1 LRTLIF
7 AQNNM
12 AAVSAEGSRVWVL
25 IRRLNA
31 SCNHSIAFVVRT
43 LFHWLG
49 GKRVIMSLISAWRSG
64 EQIAVLMN
72 GYSAAPQRHPTP
84 RRPLSES
91 WRPIDDEERRPPQA
105 TLDQIIENGTPGF
118 GGFAAHALDPEH
130 QLLAV
135 LAHADDDQQGDRSD
149 SGWRATGICSSVR
162 SWPASVWSLC
172 AARACVTAET
182 ERSARLSALA
192 KT

>member
-1 LRTLIF
+1 
-7 AQNNM
+7 
-12 AAVSAEGSRVWVL
+12 
-25 IRRLNA
+25 
-31 SCNHSIAFVVRT
+31 
-43 LFHWLG
+43 
-49 GKRVIMSLISAWRSG
+49 
-64 EQIAVLMN
+64 MN

-84 RRPLSES
+84 RRPFSES

-162 SWPASVWSLC
+162 S
-172 AARACVTAET
+172 
-182 ERSARLSALA
+182 
-192 KT
+192 